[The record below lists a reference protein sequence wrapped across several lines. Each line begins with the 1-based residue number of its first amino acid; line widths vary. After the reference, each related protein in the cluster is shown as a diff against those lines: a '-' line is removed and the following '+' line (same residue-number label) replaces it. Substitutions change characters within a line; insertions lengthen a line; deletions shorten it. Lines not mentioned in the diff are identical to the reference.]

1 VGADRRC
8 VSIDLQIT
16 VTGYQLRVRLSLLYA
31 SVYLHYGFSTPF
43 LPVWFNYKGMS
54 SQQIGILLS
63 VPMFLKILIVA
74 PIANMADR
82 LQRVRDIL
90 WIATAA
96 AVLSVLTLSS
106 ADRFWS
112 LLAIFTT
119 FSLVWDPIPV
129 LVDAY
134 AITASRAKGLAIGQL
149 RMFGSLAFIAFTLL
163 GGRLLDRIGP
173 ARIIWWCAAA
183 LAIPLLTIP
192 LLPQDRVF
200 ASDSSRAA
208 GSWRDLLHDR
218 ALLALMTGAA
228 LLIASH
234 AIVNN
239 FSSIQ
244 WLGEGLSGNFV
255 GMLWGVAMG
264 SEVFVLWYSQRW
276 LKGRPPIILAFIGA
290 LAALLRWCAM
300 ALHPT
305 VLFLPLLQ
313 ALQGIS
319 GIAPILAVMIQVE
332 RGVPSGLTATAQ
344 GANAVIVGAAVALS
358 TLASGFLWR
367 TFGTGAYGFM
377 ALLALVALLILW
389 VGSRGGRQEVLGAPG
404 FEDLPRSRR
413 SADTYAS
420 RRFYAWRH

>member
-1 VGADRRC
+1 MGPTLC
-8 VSIDLQIT
+8 VTISLPIT
-16 VTGYQLRVRLSLLYA
+16 VNSYQLRVRLSLLYA

-43 LPVWFNYKGMS
+43 LPVWFSYKGAS

-63 VPMFLKILIVA
+63 VPMFLKILIVV

-90 WIATAA
+90 WITTAA
-96 AVLSVLTLSS
+96 AVLFVVTLSS
-106 ADRFWS
+106 ADRFWA
-112 LLAIFTT
+112 LLAIFTA
-119 FSLVWDPIPV
+119 FSLVWDPMPV

-149 RMFGSLAFIAFTLL
+149 RTFGSLAFIAFTLL

-200 ASDSSRAA
+200 AVATSKAV
-208 GSWRDLLHDR
+208 GSWRDLLQDR
-218 ALLALMTGAA
+218 ALLALMTGVA

-234 AIVNN
+234 SIINN

-255 GMLWGVAMG
+255 GMLWGVAMA

-276 LKGRPPIILAFIGA
+276 LKGRPPIILAFMGA

-305 VLFLPLLQ
+305 AMFLPLLQ

-319 GIAPILAVMIQVE
+319 GMAPILAVMIQVE

-344 GANAVIVGAAVALS
+344 GANAVIVGVAVALS

-377 ALLALVALLILW
+377 ALLALLGLLILW
-389 VGSRGGRQEVLGAPG
+389 VGSRGGHQEAVGAPG
-404 FEDLPRSRR
+404 FERF
-413 SADTYAS
+413 SA
-420 RRFYAWRH
+420 